1 MALKLLWIQV
11 RCEKQQQFPLLSTGE
26 VRLETENR
34 KNLLFNSWY
43 LHRVEEV
50 GSALAALERLGD
62 REEKYKLETDC
73 KPNSDMSQMQLSKI
87 TMKQMCMP
95 SEMIINKKDKRHT
108 DLGDKIVMI
117 GQMGATVHTAVTAV
131 AGVQIRL
138 ERLGFCQLHH
148 VWAGPK
154 TQRETRFFYYCLY
167 DGLAILAHS
176 SSIWLTI
183 NRMISFSFELTVAPS
198 QDYKASP

>member
-1 MALKLLWIQV
+1 MWKKTTVPSSPVYRRSETGNLKQD
-11 RCEKQQQFPLLSTGE
+11 K
-26 VRLETENR
+26 
-34 KNLLFNSWY
+34 LLFNSWY

-62 REEKYKLETDC
+62 KEEKYKLETDC
-73 KPNSDMSQMQLSKI
+73 KSNSDMSQMQLSKI

-95 SEMIINKKDKRHT
+95 SDMIINNKDRQHT

-117 GQMGATVHTAVTAV
+117 GQMGATVHTTVTAV
-131 AGVQIRL
+131 AGVQIGL

-154 TQRETRFFYYCLY
+154 TQRETSFLLLFVRWVNDLGTQFF
-167 DGLAILAHS
+167 H
-176 SSIWLTI
+176 LT
-183 NRMISFSFELTVAPS
+183 NHK
-198 QDYKASP
+198 QDDFLLHLN